1 MNNASYQKYYLKAIE
16 NFRPFGDRV
25 QLIRG
30 YSANVVHQF
39 VNNSI
44 DLVYIDARHDYC
56 STLED
61 LEAYWPKL
69 KIGGVMSGHGKYF
82 SVLIDRTLYYFTIF
96 QII

>member
-1 MNNASYQKYYLKAIE
+1 MSNASYQKYYLKAIE
-16 NFRPFGDRV
+16 NFRAFGYRV

-30 YSANVVHQF
+30 YSVNVVHQF
-39 VNNSI
+39 ENNSI
-44 DLVYIDARHDYC
+44 DLVYIDGRHDYC

-69 KIGGVMSGHGKYF
+69 KIGGVMSGHGKCF